1 MTESF
6 STRLNDAM
14 ALRELKQI
22 DFVHAAEKFNIKLG
36 KSHMSQYVSGKT
48 VPRADIAHFLAAY
61 LRVNEDWL
69 MGKDVPMEEHAAILP
84 DFAGEQPDHV
94 DDASEQSTEGRTM
107 RTFTKSHKLDN
118 VLYDVRGPVADE
130 AVRMEAAGTHILKLN
145 IGNPAPFGFRTPDE
159 VVYDMSQQLPDTE
172 GYSPSKGLFSARK
185 AIMQYAQL
193 KNIPNVFIDD
203 IYTGNG
209 VSELIN
215 LSLSALLD
223 NGDEVLVPSPD
234 YPLWTACVNLAG
246 GTAVHYVCDED
257 SEWYPDIDDM
267 RSKITDKTKAI
278 VIINP
283 NNPTGALY
291 PKEVLQQIV
300 DLAREHQLMIFSDE
314 IYDRLVMDGLE
325 HISIASL
332 APDLFCVTFS
342 GLSKS
347 HMIAG
352 WRVGWMVLSGNKRL
366 AKDYIEGLNMLAN
379 MRMCSN
385 VPAQSVVQT
394 ALGGHQSVKDYLVP
408 GGRIYDQRELVY
420 NMLNDIPGITAVK
433 PKAAFYIFPK
443 IDVKKFN
450 IHSDEQFALD
460 LLHDK
465 HILISHGGAF
475 NWQEPDHF
483 RVVYLPRISMLK
495 ETIGEIGDFFST
507 YWQA

>member
-130 AVRMEAAGTHILKLN
+130 AARMEAAGTHILKLN

-159 VVYDMSQQLPDTE
+159 VVYDMSQQVPDTE

-193 KNIPNVFIDD
+193 KNIPNVSIDD

>member
-22 DFVHAAEKFNIKLG
+22 DFVHVAEKFNIKLG

-94 DDASEQSTEGRTM
+94 DDASEQPTEGRTM

-130 AVRMEAAGTHILKLN
+130 AARMEAAGTHILKLN

-193 KNIPNVFIDD
+193 KNIPNVSIDD